1 MILGVLIGFAAL
13 GVFNSIIGG
22 NLDEALDLIPIEDD
36 LILGDERANAPVKP
50 KFPG

>member
-13 GVFNSIIGG
+13 AVFNSVIGD
-22 NLDEALDLIPIEDD
+22 NLDEALDLIPAEDD
-36 LILGDERANAPVKP
+36 LILGDEPGKAPVTP